1 MGARPCA
8 YPVAA
13 ARIGPLD
20 STTVPSDGR
29 DLSRRGTNANAI
41 VTLPAAGSARSSE
54 TRRLPQRPSA
64 KPAHGTSLGG
74 AVAAATVAPPPDAPS
89 VIASAAAAIVA
100 ATIVFGYESIG
111 LLLVQRGRRDGGCL
125 CGHPPSR
132 AVTTRTGARPAR

>member
-41 VTLPAAGSARSSE
+41 VTLPEALFVRSRG

-64 KPAHGTSLGG
+64 KPAHGTSLGAAVAPAVAASSPNAPPNATAIAAA
-74 AVAAATVAPPPDAPS
+74 AVAAAKMVFRYAG
-89 VIASAAAAIVA
+89 IGAS
-100 ATIVFGYESIG
+100 
-111 LLLVQRGRRDGGCL
+111 
-125 CGHPPSR
+125 
-132 AVTTRTGARPAR
+132 